1 MYMYCPQFISN
12 HFSFVIDRGLALALL
27 RLHLALAL
35 LRVVGGRMPD

>member
-12 HFSFVIDRGLALALL
+12 HFSFRISGLLNLALL
-27 RLHLALAL
+27 RLHLALVL